1 MKKTY
6 LFLNTSFFFWFLT
19 LIGWFFSYSAITLF
33 SFVLSILFLILHFN
47 QKKVSKMFTKRQNKP
62 TPEVTPTPTAS
73 TPEAPAKLEEQ
84 ITIATP
90 TISEEKSNTIISRD
104 VIFEGNITSNEQVHI
119 YGKVIGNII
128 GKNNTVKVMLNG
140 QVTGNITSKEL
151 IVNGRVEGECLS
163 DSISIENNGE
173 IHGTIQY
180 SNLSIKKG
188 GILSGQAKVKEATL
202 HNEKVTQLKDRV
214 KHDLNTPTDN
224 IDKDIASI

>member
-1 MKKTY
+1 
-6 LFLNTSFFFWFLT
+6 
-19 LIGWFFSYSAITLF
+19 
-33 SFVLSILFLILHFN
+33 
-47 QKKVSKMFTKRQNKP
+47 MFTKRQNKP

-202 HNEKVTQLKDRV
+202 NNEKVTQLKDRV
-214 KHDLNTPTDN
+214 KHDLHTPTDN